1 MGGRTVATVHR
12 SVWYSPALLERVREL
27 GPAELATLARRFAEA
42 ESSTVRRTTRA
53 VARHFA
59 LDPSTPGVL
68 ATLEHQLE
76 LSAAAATWP
85 AEHDLDELMLADARA
100 AVLDMG
106 LVISTPS
113 LPVHSAI
120 ELAGPWVSTL

>member
-1 MGGRTVATVHR
+1 MHR
-12 SVWYSPALLERVREL
+12 FVWHSPALLECVREL
-27 GPAELATLARRFAEA
+27 RPLEVCLLAARFAEA
-42 ESSTVRRTTRA
+42 EASTVRHVARA

-59 LDPSTPGVL
+59 LDCTTPGVL
-68 ATLEHQLE
+68 DTLERQLE
-76 LSAAAATWP
+76 LSVATTAWG
-85 AEHDLDELMLADARA
+85 LDDGLDGATVADARA

-120 ELAGPWVSTL
+120 DLAEPWVSTI